1 MAKGITSGYAPLGG
15 MILSERLHNDI
26 IENTEGNFW
35 HGYTY
40 SGHPTAAAVAL
51 KNLEI
56 IKHEKLLDNVNV
68 VGKQMFEG
76 FEWIKE
82 QNDNVDNVRGIGL
95 LGAISIE
102 KASKSAEP
110 IGPKVVAKALEKGLI
125 CRSVIYD
132 GQDTLAFA
140 PPLIITKNQMDD
152 MITIVN
158 ESIKAVK

>member
-1 MAKGITSGYAPLGG
+1 MAKGVTSGYAPLGG
-15 MILSERLHNDI
+15 MIISEKIHQEI
-26 IENTEGNFW
+26 IEKTEGNFW

-56 IKHEKLLDNVNV
+56 IKNENLIDNVNI
-68 VGKQMFEG
+68 VGKQMLQG
-76 FEWIKE
+76 FEWIKD
-82 QNDNVDNVRGIGL
+82 QNDNVNNVRGIGL
-95 LGAISIE
+95 LGAIGLE

-110 IGPKVVAKALEKGLI
+110 IGPQIVEKALEKGLI

-140 PPLIITKNQMDD
+140 PPFSITKEQMDD
-152 MITIVN
+152 MIMIVN
-158 ESIKAVK
+158 ESIKAIN